1 MEFKRLKKRLENKVI
16 MRAES
21 ATLVQMS
28 DLSNS
33 RLSQRS
39 SQLKSTRFNN

>member
-1 MEFKRLKKRLENKVI
+1 MEFKRLKKRLENKVT

-21 ATLVQMS
+21 ATLLQVS
-28 DLSNS
+28 ELPNS

-39 SQLKSTRFNN
+39 GLIKSTRFS